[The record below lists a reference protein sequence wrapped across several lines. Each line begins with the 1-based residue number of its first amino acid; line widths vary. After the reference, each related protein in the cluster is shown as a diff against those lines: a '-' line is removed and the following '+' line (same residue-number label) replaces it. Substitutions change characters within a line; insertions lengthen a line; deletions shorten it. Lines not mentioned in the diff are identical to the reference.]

1 MILSDH
7 YIALL
12 FFLLGIIANQY
23 MVVRMSHNQMRLQ
36 DIDRTLAVTTN
47 VIQSNL
53 GMMPNCTITIDPHL
67 LQKSLV
73 KNQTN
78 MITFFILL
86 NIVWMLFII
95 LLLKPITITTVL
107 GILVAYPVSV
117 LLVSFLNYYILM
129 VYFADNTNHYLFT
142 DFFYPSLI

>member
-1 MILSDH
+1 MILSEH
-7 YIALL
+7 YVALL

-23 MVVRMSHNQMRLQ
+23 LVVRMSHNQMRLQ
-36 DIDRTLAVTTN
+36 DLDRTLVVTTN

-53 GMMPNCTITIDPHL
+53 GMMPNCTISIDPHL
-67 LQKSLV
+67 VQKALL

-95 LLLKPITITTVL
+95 LLMRPITTTTVL
-107 GILVAYPVSV
+107 GIVVAYPVSV
-117 LLVSFLNYYILM
+117 LLVSFLNFYILM
-129 VYFADNTNHYLFT
+129 VYFANNNNNYLFT
-142 DFFYPSLI
+142 DFFYPSQL